1 MHKIPQRNSKASTLG
16 PWSACVHISS
26 YDYTPAGL
34 QQYIL
39 IAQTSEPIS
48 PHASTSATSDGI
60 DTTAGA
66 NDKSTTTKLKEAI
79 KKPFVK
85 EKETPPELQAAIEV
99 MEARKEETAR
109 KMDAQGKDS
118 SVLSGKRI
126 DLIK

>member
-1 MHKIPQRNSKASTLG
+1 MAAPDHTAQFQEPPVAEIIPTKSTVEAQDT
-16 PWSACVHISS
+16 SAQFQGKYSRSLV
-26 YDYTPAGL
+26 
-34 QQYIL
+34 
-39 IAQTSEPIS
+39 EPIS
-48 PHASTSATSDGI
+48 PHASASATSDGI

-66 NDKSTTTKLKEAI
+66 TDKSTTTKLKEAI

-109 KMDAQGKDS
+109 KMEAQGKDS
-118 SVLSGKRI
+118 SVLSGKRT